1 MQLIPAIDLIDGK
14 CVRLSKGDYEKKTV
28 YSNYP
33 VDVAKKFEDAG
44 ISRLHIVDLDGA
56 SGNDKSNLVTL
67 EKIAGK
73 TSLIIDFGGGIKTT
87 LNVNSAFSAGAA
99 IINVGSVIVKDPD
112 LFAEWVE
119 NFSPSKFLPG
129 ADVLDHKIKIH
140 GWKEETGIDI
150 LDFIKGLS
158 QLKLET
164 IFCTDISKDGMLEGP
179 SFELYKEILK
189 EFHSLYLIA
198 SGGIADYSDLL
209 RLTEIGCSGAI
220 IGKAFYEERITL
232 RQMGN
237 FIKNQ

>member
-1 MQLIPAIDLIDGK
+1 MQLLPAIDLIDGK

-44 ISRLHIVDLDGA
+44 VARLHIVDLDGA
-56 SGNDKSNLVTL
+56 SGNGKSNLITL
-67 EKIAGK
+67 ERIVGK
-73 TSLIIDFGGGIKTT
+73 TNLVIDFGGGIKTT
-87 LNVNSAFSAGAA
+87 DNVNSAFSAGAA

-112 LFAEWVE
+112 LFAEWVKT
-119 NFSPSKFLPG
+119 FGAKKFLPG

-150 LDFIKGLS
+150 IDFIKELAK
-158 QLKLET
+158 LKLET

-189 EFHSLYLIA
+189 QFPSLHLIA
-198 SGGIADYSDLL
+198 SGGISDYSDLL
-209 RLTEIGCSGAI
+209 RLNEIGCSGAI
-220 IGKAFYEERITL
+220 IGKAFYEQRITL
-232 RQMGN
+232 RQIEN
-237 FIKNQ
+237 FVKNN